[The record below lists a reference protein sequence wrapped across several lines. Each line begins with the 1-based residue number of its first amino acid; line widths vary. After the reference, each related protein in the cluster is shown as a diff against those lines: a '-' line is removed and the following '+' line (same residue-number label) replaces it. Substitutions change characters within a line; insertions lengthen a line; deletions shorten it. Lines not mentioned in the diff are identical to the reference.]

1 MPKITQIL
9 SMGFFRTLEFETTN
23 KMFISLFV
31 EMFNYNNK
39 IDAVSWA
46 DHNFFST
53 KSSIKTLS
61 VDSNSTDLKIPWTKF
76 ELPVPLNNGKVTF

>member
-1 MPKITQIL
+1 
-9 SMGFFRTLEFETTN
+9 MGFFRTLEFETTN

-31 EMFNYNNK
+31 EKLNYCLNNK

-61 VDSNSTDLKIPWTKF
+61 VDSNSIGLKIPWTKF
-76 ELPVPLNNGKVTF
+76 ELPVPLNNGKVAF